1 MQKLCCAKLASSPQC
16 YSYPKGGNCRLVTIQ
31 VVGCVGTL
39 ASNLLRGIRWVVAK
53 KLHHSCMVVP
63 VIISG
68 SWNIMLWISHK
79 LIFTNIFQGVLF
91 NTIHRLTYLQ
101 EMKTNK
107 TSRNKGGPSGGPG
120 MPWESL
126 RGSKKLLGCQY
137 ICIWTKNISCNIRI
151 SPARLTKQKLIPG
164 GPADV
169 QHCKYIQRELGH
181 T

>member
-107 TSRNKGGPSGGPG
+107 TSRNKGV
-120 MPWESL
+120 L
-126 RGSKKLLGCQY
+126 RGVQECHGSPSEGPRNCLVA
-137 ICIWTKNISCNIRI
+137 NIYLNKEFFS
-151 SPARLTKQKLIPG
+151 
-164 GPADV
+164 
-169 QHCKYIQRELGH
+169 
-181 T
+181 